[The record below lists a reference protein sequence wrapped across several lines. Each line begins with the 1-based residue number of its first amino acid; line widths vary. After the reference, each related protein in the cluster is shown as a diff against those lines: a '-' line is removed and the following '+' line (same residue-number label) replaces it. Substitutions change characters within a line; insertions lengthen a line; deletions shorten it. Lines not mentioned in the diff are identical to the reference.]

1 MTSIKRS
8 RVLPDIPTFD
18 ETVSKGFDAVAWSA
32 LFAPPA
38 TPAPIVRK
46 LNAAMRETAELPA
59 IKKWFGESG
68 LEVPMSSPEELT
80 AFMRADIEKWVQ
92 VAKDN
97 NLKIEMQ

>member
-1 MTSIKRS
+1 
-8 RVLPDIPTFD
+8 
-18 ETVSKGFDAVAWSA
+18 
-32 LFAPPA
+32 LFAPPT
-38 TPAPIVRK
+38 TPVPIVRK

>member
-1 MTSIKRS
+1 
-8 RVLPDIPTFD
+8 
-18 ETVSKGFDAVAWSA
+18 
-32 LFAPPA
+32 
-38 TPAPIVRK
+38 
-46 LNAAMRETAELPA
+46 MRETAELPA